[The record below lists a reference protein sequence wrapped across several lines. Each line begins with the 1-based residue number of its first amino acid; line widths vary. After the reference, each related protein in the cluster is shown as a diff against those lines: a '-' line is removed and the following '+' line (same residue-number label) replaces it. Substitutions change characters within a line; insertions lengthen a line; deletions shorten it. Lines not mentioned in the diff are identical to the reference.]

1 LPRRGFC
8 IVPVEAQ
15 ACRTPVIAYGKG
27 GVLETVRE
35 GKTGVFFRN
44 QSPDSLV
51 EAVRDFERRY
61 DSFDPWEIRNN
72 AERFGQERF
81 RKEFEEFVENK
92 INEFRTS
99 LR

>member
-1 LPRRGFC
+1 M
-8 IVPVEAQ
+8 
-15 ACRTPVIAYGKG
+15 
-27 GVLETVRE
+27 
-35 GKTGVFFRN
+35 
-44 QSPDSLV
+44 
-51 EAVRDFERRY
+51 DFERRY